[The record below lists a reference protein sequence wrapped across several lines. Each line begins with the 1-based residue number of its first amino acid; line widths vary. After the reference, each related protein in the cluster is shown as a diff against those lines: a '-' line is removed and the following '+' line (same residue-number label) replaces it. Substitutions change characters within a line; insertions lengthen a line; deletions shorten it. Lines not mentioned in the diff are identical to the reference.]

1 MNIRKNNCSVITV
14 NYNSFLYTENL
25 LFSLRMS
32 DCKEDSLYIIDNFST
47 DESYNKIFNLL
58 KFNDENKVTF
68 YNSKILTS
76 YKINNIY
83 LIRLRKNYG
92 YASAIN
98 IALEI
103 DSKKNENSYY
113 WVVNNDIDIE
123 PNTLKLLKEQYVSNS
138 ITSPMVYDFDNRD
151 KIQSLGCK
159 IDSYFL
165 TTKNITSINSLNS
178 TKIDYLS
185 GVSLF
190 FDNNILN
197 KIGFFSESYF
207 MYYED
212 VDWSIRALNNGIKLK
227 VNLNIKIFHNHKSHI
242 NFKLKIHYIFNR
254 LRLSIKFYKSKIPL
268 VLLYTII
275 SLLFQIFRY
284 SFIIKNVK

>member
-1 MNIRKNNCSVITV
+1 MNSKKNNCSVITV
-14 NYNSFLYTENL
+14 NYNSFLFTKNL

-32 DCKEDSLYIIDNFST
+32 NCKEDLLYIIDNFST
-47 DESYNKIFNLL
+47 DDSYNKIFNLL

-68 YNSKILTS
+68 YNSKILTC

-92 YASAIN
+92 YASAVN
-98 IALEI
+98 IPLEI
-103 DSKKNENSYY
+103 ESKKNKNSYY
-113 WVVNNDIDIE
+113 WVINNDIDVE
-123 PNTLKLLKEQYVSNS
+123 SNTLELLKEQYLSNS

-159 IDSYFL
+159 VDSYFL
-165 TTKNITSINSLNS
+165 TTRNITSINSLKN

-190 FDNNILN
+190 FDNNVLN
-197 KIGFFSESYF
+197 KVGFFSESYF

-212 VDWSIRALNNGIKLK
+212 VDWSIRALNNNIKLK
-227 VNLNIKIFHNHKSHI
+227 VNLNTKIFHNHKDHI
-242 NFKLKIHYIFNR
+242 NFKLKIYYIFNR
-254 LRLSIKFYKSKIPL
+254 LRLSVKFYKSKIPL
-268 VLLYTII
+268 VFLYTII

-284 SFIIKNVK
+284 FFIIKNVK

>member
-1 MNIRKNNCSVITV
+1 
-14 NYNSFLYTENL
+14 
-25 LFSLRMS
+25 
-32 DCKEDSLYIIDNFST
+32 
-47 DESYNKIFNLL
+47 
-58 KFNDENKVTF
+58 
-68 YNSKILTS
+68 
-76 YKINNIY
+76 
-83 LIRLRKNYG
+83 
-92 YASAIN
+92 
-98 IALEI
+98 
-103 DSKKNENSYY
+103 
-113 WVVNNDIDIE
+113 
-123 PNTLKLLKEQYVSNS
+123 
-138 ITSPMVYDFDNRD
+138 MVYDYDNRD

-227 VNLNIKIFHNHKSHI
+227 VNLNTKIFHNHKSHI

-284 SFIIKNVK
+284 PFIIKNVK

>member
-47 DESYNKIFNLL
+47 DESYNKIFKLL

-123 PNTLKLLKEQYVSNS
+123 SNTLKLLKEQYVSNS

-159 IDSYFL
+159 MDSYFL
-165 TTKNITSINSLNS
+165 TTKNITSINVHFIRVLYQNKLNC
-178 TKIDYLS
+178 
-185 GVSLF
+185 
-190 FDNNILN
+190 
-197 KIGFFSESYF
+197 
-207 MYYED
+207 
-212 VDWSIRALNNGIKLK
+212 
-227 VNLNIKIFHNHKSHI
+227 
-242 NFKLKIHYIFNR
+242 
-254 LRLSIKFYKSKIPL
+254 
-268 VLLYTII
+268 
-275 SLLFQIFRY
+275 
-284 SFIIKNVK
+284 

>member
-1 MNIRKNNCSVITV
+1 MNSKKNNCSVITV
-14 NYNSFLYTENL
+14 NYNSFLFTKNL

-32 DCKEDSLYIIDNFST
+32 NCKEDLLYIIDNFST
-47 DESYNKIFNLL
+47 DDSYNKIFNLL

-68 YNSKILTS
+68 YNSKILTC

-92 YASAIN
+92 YASAVN
-98 IALEI
+98 IPLEI
-103 DSKKNENSYY
+103 ESKKNKNSYY
-113 WVVNNDIDIE
+113 WVINNDIDVE
-123 PNTLKLLKEQYVSNS
+123 SNTLELLKEQYLSNS

-159 IDSYFL
+159 VDSYFL
-165 TTKNITSINSLNS
+165 TTRNIKSINSLKN

-190 FDNNILN
+190 FDNNVLN
-197 KIGFFSESYF
+197 KVGFFSESYF

-212 VDWSIRALNNGIKLK
+212 VDWSIRALNNNIKLK
-227 VNLNIKIFHNHKSHI
+227 VNLNTKIFHNHKDHI
-242 NFKLKIHYIFNR
+242 NFKLKIYYIFNR
-254 LRLSIKFYKSKIPL
+254 LRLSVKFYKSKIPL
-268 VLLYTII
+268 VFLYTII

-284 SFIIKNVK
+284 FFIIKNVK